1 MLVTFIAISLKGK
14 NFAQFLNDF
23 CKSIRSLNWSIS
35 FVYPC
40 AYFWGSQP
48 RYEEE

>member
-23 CKSIRSLNWSIS
+23 CKSIRYLKWPIS

-40 AYFWGSQP
+40 ASFCGSQP
-48 RYEEE
+48 RYGEE